1 MIKVEDLVKRYDKLI
16 AVNHLSFEIKQGEI
30 FGILGPNGSGKST
43 LINCILSILKYESG
57 KITILEEP
65 MKPSS
70 YHIKKRIGIVP
81 QQVAVLDDLN
91 VEDNIDY
98 FCGLYIEDAKRRKE
112 LVDEAIAFVGIEKYR
127 KFKPKKLSGGIL
139 RRLNIACG
147 IAHKP
152 DIIIFD
158 EPTVAIDPQSR
169 ENILLGIETLRNS
182 GATIIYTS
190 HYIDEVE
197 RICDR
202 VMIID
207 EGKLVE
213 IGDIDSLKGTISY
226 TELIEVKAFHVS
238 EEFIKKLQNKE
249 GVAFVGY
256 EEDKLFIKT
265 NVENSL
271 LMILNM
277 LKEYDVEFMDIL
289 STKPSLNDV
298 FLEITGKELRD

>member
-249 GVAFVGY
+249 GVVFVGY

>member
-1 MIKVEDLVKRYDKLI
+1 MIKVEDLVKRYGKLT
-16 AVNHLSFEIKQGEI
+16 AVNHLSFEIKEGEI

-43 LINCILSILKYESG
+43 LINCILSILKYDNG
-57 KITILEEP
+57 KIIIFDEE
-65 MKPSS
+65 MKPTS
-70 YHIKKRIGIVP
+70 YHIKKKIGVVP
-81 QQVAVLDDLN
+81 QQVAVLEDLN
-91 VEDNIDY
+91 VQDNIEY
-98 FCGLYIEDAKRRKE
+98 FCGLYVEDPKRRKE
-112 LVDEAIAFVGIEKYR
+112 LVNEAISFVGLEKYR
-127 KFKPKKLSGGIL
+127 KFKPKKLSGGTL

-152 DIIIFD
+152 EIIFFD

-169 ENILLGIETLRNS
+169 ENILKGIEELNKNGS
-182 GATIIYTS
+182 TIIYTS

-238 EEFIKKLQNKE
+238 EDFMKSLDQKE
-249 GVAFVGY
+249 GVVFASY
-256 EEDKLFIKT
+256 EDDKLLIKT
-265 NVENSL
+265 NMENSL

-277 LKEYDVEFMDIL
+277 LKEHDVEFSDII
-289 STKPSLNDV
+289 SSKPSLNDV
-298 FLEITGKELRD
+298 FLEITGKQLRD

>member
-213 IGDIDSLKGTISY
+213 IGDIDSLKGMISY

-249 GVAFVGY
+249 GVVFVGY